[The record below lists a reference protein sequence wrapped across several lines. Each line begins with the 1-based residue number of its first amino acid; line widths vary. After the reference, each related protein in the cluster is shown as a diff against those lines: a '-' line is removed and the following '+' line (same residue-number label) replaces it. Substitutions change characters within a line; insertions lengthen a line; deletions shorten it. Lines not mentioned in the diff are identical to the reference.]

1 MINIFDIKLGNML
14 PEKFYPIIGEIT
26 IADTKNSQVFMY
38 GTCEIP
44 RYDPIERNNYIYIG
58 ADYKLVGHKNE
69 TNVITINA
77 SDIPPSFKY
86 HINAVVE
93 DDDEI
98 NRMYLTGTCRGDHEI
113 TFDEIGTH
121 MRVIPTQQI
130 NIEKNEFKLCDINV
144 WKE

>member
-1 MINIFDIKLGNML
+1 MFDIKLGSML

-26 IADTKNSQVFMY
+26 ITDVKTNQVMMY

-44 RYDPIERNNYIYIG
+44 RYNPIERNNYIYIG
-58 ADYKLVGHKNE
+58 ADYKLIGHKNE

-77 SDIPPSFKY
+77 NDIPASFKY
-86 HINAVVE
+86 HINAVV
-93 DDDEI
+93 DDDEF
-98 NRMYLTGTCRGDHEI
+98 NRIYLTGTCRADHEI
-113 TFDEIGTH
+113 TIDEIGTH

-130 NIEKNEFKLCDINV
+130 DIKKNEFKLCDINV

>member
-1 MINIFDIKLGNML
+1 
-14 PEKFYPIIGEIT
+14 
-26 IADTKNSQVFMY
+26 MY

-58 ADYKLVGHKNE
+58 ADYKLVGHKNI

-77 SDIPPSFKY
+77 NDIPASFKY
-86 HINAVVE
+86 YINAVV
-93 DDDEI
+93 DNDEF

-130 NIEKNEFKLCDINV
+130 DIEKNELKLCDINV
-144 WKE
+144 WKEE